1 MSLADRLKKNSKIK
15 DTALIGKSKIFNQKD
30 MIPTQVPMINVALS
44 GDMFGGF
51 QAGLTMWAGPSKH
64 FKTMFTLVCAKAF
77 QDKHPDGVILWY
89 DSEFGSPPDYFES
102 AGIDLERVVHTPVTD
117 IEELKE
123 DISNQLR
130 GIERGDHVCICI
142 DSVGNLAS
150 RKEVDD
156 AIDGKNVVDMTRAK
170 QLKSLFRIVT
180 PHLTTKNIPM
190 FVVNHTYKT
199 LEMYSKDVVGGGT
212 GSMYSSDNVYIIG
225 RRQEKEGKE
234 LLGYD
239 FVIKVEKSRFVKE
252 GSQIP
257 ISVRFEG
264 GIIQW
269 SGLLDVALAGGYV
282 IKPSNGWF
290 QRSNPKTGEVLE
302 EEKHR
307 RAQTNSKEFWE
318 LVLEKTDFADYVKS
332 VYKLSV
338 GALITDDTSTE
349 PEVMTFDDEEE
360 VNFDEVSES

>member
-1 MSLADRLKKNSKIK
+1 MKKMKIK
-15 DTALIGKSKIFNQKD
+15 SVKKVGKRD
-30 MIPTQVPMINVALS
+30 V
-44 GDMFGGF
+44 
-51 QAGLTMWAGPSKH
+51 
-64 FKTMFTLVCAKAF
+64 
-77 QDKHPDGVILWY
+77 Y
-89 DSEFGSPPDYFES
+89 
-102 AGIDLERVVHTPVTD
+102 
-117 IEELKE
+117 
-123 DISNQLR
+123 DIS
-130 GIERGDHVCICI
+130 
-142 DSVGNLAS
+142 
-150 RKEVDD
+150 
-156 AIDGKNVVDMTRAK
+156 
-170 QLKSLFRIVT
+170 
-180 PHLTTKNIPM
+180 
-190 FVVNHTYKT
+190 VNHAEHYI
-199 LEMYSKDVVGGGT
+199 LENGVVSHNT

-318 LVLEKTDFADYVKS
+318 LVLEKTDFADYLKS